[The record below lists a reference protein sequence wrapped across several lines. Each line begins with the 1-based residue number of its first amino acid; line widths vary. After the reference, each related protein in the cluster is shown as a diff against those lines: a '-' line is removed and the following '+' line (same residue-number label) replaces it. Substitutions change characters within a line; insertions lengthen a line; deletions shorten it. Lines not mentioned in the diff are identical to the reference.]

1 MTDAWEEDLSPIAAS
16 DWTPERARHLLNRAG
31 FGGPPDEVQR
41 LAAMPP
47 EKAVA
52 WFIDFKT
59 IDNSHLPPFEHSGIY
74 DPTLTPFP
82 PTRPAATRLA
92 EQTGS
97 AMGVDAKPAGPRRLQ
112 PVADRFF
119 FWLRASML
127 ETRRVAN
134 WWADRMVA
142 TNRPLQEKLALFWH
156 GHFASSE
163 EKVRDY
169 RKMLGQVQLFQDH
182 AAGNFGDLLSA
193 VARDPAMLVY
203 LDAGQNLK
211 SRPNENFG
219 RELMELF
226 TMGVGNYTEQDL
238 REAARAFTGWR
249 DNDLTFHIDD
259 AQHDD
264 GQKTVLGH
272 TGPFGGQ
279 EILDIILAQPAT
291 ANFIASKLYRFLVRD
306 DLSPQFQGRLGDL
319 LRSDRYEIAPFL
331 QTVFLSRDFYSPAS
345 VGTHI
350 KGPVELIVSTCRR
363 LGLNATPGMPDFN
376 SASADLGQAL
386 LNPPTVAGWSQERAW
401 ITPGSLLV
409 RGNFAR
415 AVLLPDVIAFTDP
428 NLDPYPTGI
437 RAFSARIRAGDDIA
451 TASKV
456 VDGADGKE
464 APQSGVQTAKPQPG
478 MATTKLQSGMA
489 TANLLSEHEEF
500 NTHYASLK
508 GWEEAVRRVKP
519 TPRGAAQ
526 FSLTTLVLEC
536 GARSSGDAVDCLIA
550 RFLSVPLDPA
560 ARSAAVAFLE
570 AELGTT
576 DLDRAKTYLEEPLRE
591 TAYLIMSTPEY
602 QLA

>member
-1 MTDAWEEDLSPIAAS
+1 
-16 DWTPERARHLLNRAG
+16 
-31 FGGPPDEVQR
+31 
-41 LAAMPP
+41 
-47 EKAVA
+47 
-52 WFIDFKT
+52 
-59 IDNSHLPPFEHSGIY
+59 
-74 DPTLTPFP
+74 
-82 PTRPAATRLA
+82 
-92 EQTGS
+92 
-97 AMGVDAKPAGPRRLQ
+97 
-112 PVADRFF
+112 
-119 FWLRASML
+119 L

-142 TNRPLQEKLALFWH
+142 TNRPLEEKLALFWH

-169 RKMLGQVQLFQDH
+169 RKMLGQVTLFQEH
-182 AAGNFGDLLSA
+182 AVGNFGTLLSA
-193 VARDPAMLVY
+193 VARDPGMLVY

-249 DNDLTFHIDD
+249 DNDLSFHIDD

-272 TGPFGGQ
+272 TGPLGGQ
-279 EILDIILAQPAT
+279 EVLDIILAQPAT
-291 ANFIASKLYRFLVRD
+291 ANFIAGKLYRFLVRD
-306 DLSPQFQGRLGDL
+306 ELSSQFQGQLGDL
-319 LRSDRYEIAPFL
+319 LRANNYEIAPFL
-331 QTVFLSRDFYSPAS
+331 RTVFLSRDFYSPAS

-350 KGPVELIVSTCRR
+350 KGPVELVVSTYRR
-363 LGLNATPGMPDFN
+363 LGLAATPGMPDFN
-376 SASADLGQAL
+376 SSSTDLGQAL
-386 LNPPTVAGWSQERAW
+386 LNPPTVAGWSQGRAW
-401 ITPGSLLV
+401 ITPGSLLA

-428 NLDPYPTGI
+428 NLDPYPTQV

-451 TASKV
+451 TASKI

-464 APQSGVQTAKPQPG
+464 TQQSGVAAPKQ
-478 MATTKLQSGMA
+478 QSGMA

-526 FSLTTLVLEC
+526 FSLTTLVLEG
-536 GARSSGDAVDCLIA
+536 GARSSTDAVDCLIA

-560 ARSAAVAFLE
+560 ARSAAVSFLE
-570 AELGTT
+570 AELGTS
-576 DLDRAKTYLEEPLRE
+576 DLDRAKTYLEEPLRL
-591 TAYLIMSTPEY
+591 TAHLVMSASEY

>member
-1 MTDAWEEDLSPIAAS
+1 MTDAWEEDLSPIGAS

-41 LAAMPP
+41 LAAMAP

-52 WFIDFKT
+52 WFIDYEA
-59 IDNSHLPPFEHSGIY
+59 IDNSQLPPFDHSGIY

-92 EQTGS
+92 QDTGS

-163 EKVRDY
+163 DKVRDY
-169 RKMLGQVQLFQDH
+169 RKMLGQVTLFQDH
-182 AAGNFGDLLSA
+182 AAGNFGTLLSA
-193 VARDPAMLVY
+193 IARDPGMLVF

-249 DNDLTFHIDD
+249 DNDLTFHIDE

-264 GQKTVLGH
+264 GQKTLLGH
-272 TGPFGGQ
+272 TGPLAGQ
-279 EILDIILAQPAT
+279 DVLDIILAQPAT
-291 ANFIASKLYRFLVRD
+291 ANFIAGKLYRFFVRD
-306 DLSPQFQGRLGDL
+306 DLSPQFQQKLGGL
-319 LRSDRYEIAPFL
+319 LRSNNYEIAPFL
-331 QTVFLSRDFYSPAS
+331 ETVFLSRDFYSPSS

-350 KGPVELIVSTCRR
+350 KGPVELIVSTYRR
-363 LGLNATPGMPDFN
+363 LGLKATPGMPDFN
-376 SASADLGQAL
+376 STSADLGQAL
-386 LNPPTVAGWSQERAW
+386 LNPPTVAGWGQGRAW
-401 ITPGSLLV
+401 ITPGSLLA

-415 AVLLPDVIAFTDP
+415 AVLLPDVIAFSDP
-428 NLDPYPTGI
+428 NLDPYPTQI
-437 RAFSARIRAGDDIA
+437 RAFSARMRSGDDIA
-451 TASKV
+451 TASRI
-456 VDGADGKE
+456 VDGADSKQ
-464 APQSGVQTAKPQPG
+464 AQQTDMAAKPQG
-478 MATTKLQSGMA
+478 GMA
-489 TANLLSEHEEF
+489 TAHLLSEQEEF

-526 FSLTTLVLEC
+526 FSLTTIVLES
-536 GARSSGDAVDCLIA
+536 GAHTSADAVDCLVA

-560 ARSAAVAFLE
+560 ARSAVVAFLE
-570 AELGTT
+570 AQLGTT
-576 DLDRAKTYLEEPLRE
+576 DLGRAKTYLEEPLRE
-591 TAYLIMSTPEY
+591 TAHLIMSAPEY

>member
-1 MTDAWEEDLSPIAAS
+1 MSDGWEEDLSPIRTS
-16 DWTPERARHLLNRAG
+16 DWTPERARHLLDRAG
-31 FGGPPDEVQR
+31 FGGPPEEVAR
-41 LAAMPP
+41 LATMPP
-47 EKAVA
+47 EDAVA

-59 IDNSHLPPFEHSGIY
+59 IDNSNLPPFEHSGIY

-92 EQTGS
+92 EETGS
-97 AMGVDAKPAGPRRLQ
+97 AMGVDVKPVGPRRLQ

-169 RKMLGQVQLFQDH
+169 RKMLGQVQLFEEH
-182 AAGNFGDLLSA
+182 ASGNFGTLLAA

-226 TMGVGNYTEQDL
+226 TMGIGNYTEQDL

-249 DNDLTFHIDD
+249 DNDLGFHIDD

-279 EILDIILAQPAT
+279 EVLDIILTQPAT
-291 ANFIASKLYRFLVRD
+291 ANFIAGKLYRFLVRD
-306 DLSPQFQGRLGDL
+306 QLSPQFQEQLGGL
-319 LRSDRYEIAPFL
+319 LRSNNYEIAPFL
-331 QTVFLSRDFYSPAS
+331 RTVFLSRDFYSPAS
-345 VGTHI
+345 VGAHI
-350 KGPVELIVSTCRR
+350 KGPVELIVSTYRR

-376 SASADLGQAL
+376 SASTDLGQSL
-386 LNPPTVAGWSQERAW
+386 LNPPTVAGWSQGRAW
-401 ITPGSLLV
+401 ITPGSLLA

-451 TASKV
+451 TASKI
-456 VDGADGKE
+456 VDGAEGKE
-464 APQSGVQTAKPQPG
+464 TPQSAMSAANQQPSTATAKPQP
-478 MATTKLQSGMA
+478 AMA

-526 FSLTTLVLEC
+526 FRLTTLVLER
-536 GARSSGDAVDCLIA
+536 GARSSADAVDCLVA
-550 RFLSVPLDPA
+550 RFLSVPFDPA
-560 ARSAAVAFLE
+560 ARSATVSFLE
-570 AELGTT
+570 AQLGTS
-576 DLDRAKTYLEEPLRE
+576 DLERAKTYLEEPLRE
-591 TAYLIMSTPEY
+591 TAHLIMSTPEY

>member
-1 MTDAWEEDLSPIAAS
+1 MTDAWEEDLSPIGGS
-16 DWTPERARHLLNRAG
+16 DWTPERALHLLNRAG
-31 FGGPPDEVQR
+31 FGGSPEEVAR

-47 EKAVA
+47 ESAVA
-52 WFIDFKT
+52 WFVDFKA
-59 IDNSHLPPFEHSGIY
+59 IDNSHLAPFEHSGIY

-92 EQTGS
+92 EETGS
-97 AMGVDAKPAGPRRLQ
+97 AMGVDAKPGGPRRLQ

-142 TNRPLQEKLALFWH
+142 TNRPLEEKLALFWH

-169 RKMLGQVQLFQDH
+169 RKMLGQVQLFQEH
-182 AAGNFGDLLSA
+182 AAGNFGTLLSA

-249 DNDLTFHIDD
+249 DNDLSFHIDA

-264 GQKTVLGH
+264 GAKTVLGH
-272 TGPFGGQ
+272 TGPLGGQ
-279 EILDIILAQPAT
+279 EVLDIILAQPAT
-291 ANFIASKLYRFLVRD
+291 ANFIAGKLYRFLVRD
-306 DLSPQFQGRLGDL
+306 DLSPQFQEQLGGL
-319 LRSDRYEIAPFL
+319 LRSNNYEISPFL
-331 QTVFLSRDFYSPAS
+331 QRVFLSRDFYSPAS

-350 KGPVELIVSTCRR
+350 KGPVELIVSTYRR

-376 SASADLGQAL
+376 SSSADLGQSL
-386 LNPPTVAGWSQERAW
+386 LNPPTVAGWSQGRAW
-401 ITPGSLLV
+401 ITPGSLLT

-428 NLDPYPTGI
+428 NLDPYPSQI

-451 TASKV
+451 TASKI
-456 VDGADGKE
+456 VDGAGGLE
-464 APQSGVQTAKPQPG
+464 AQPSGMSA
-478 MATTKLQSGMA
+478 ATKQQSGMA
-489 TANLLSEHEEF
+489 TANFLSEHEEF

-519 TPRGAAQ
+519 TPRSAAQ
-526 FSLTTLVLEC
+526 FSLTTLVLEG
-536 GARSSGDAVDCLIA
+536 GARSSGDAVDSLVT

-560 ARSAAVAFLE
+560 ARSAAVSFLE

-576 DLDRAKTYLEEPLRE
+576 DLDRAKTYLEEPLRL
-591 TAYLIMSTPEY
+591 TAHLIMSAPEY

>member
-1 MTDAWEEDLSPIAAS
+1 MTDAWEEDLSPIGAS

-31 FGGPPDEVQR
+31 FGGSPDDVAR
-41 LAAMPP
+41 LAALPP
-47 EKAVA
+47 GKAVA
-52 WFIDFKT
+52 WFIDFKAM
-59 IDNSHLPPFEHSGIY
+59 DNSHLPSFDHSGIY
-74 DPTLTPFP
+74 DPSLTPFP

-92 EQTGS
+92 QDTGS

-119 FWLRASML
+119 FWVRASML

-163 EKVRDY
+163 DKVRDY
-169 RKMLGQVQLFQDH
+169 RKMLGQVTLFQEH
-182 AAGNFGDLLSA
+182 AAGNFGTLLAA
-193 VARDPAMLVY
+193 VARDPGMLVY

-226 TMGVGNYTEQDL
+226 TMGVGNYTEEDL

-249 DNDLTFHIDD
+249 DNDLSFHIDE

-264 GQKTVLGH
+264 SQKTVLGH
-272 TGPFGGQ
+272 TGPLGGQ
-279 EILDIILAQPAT
+279 DVLDIILAQPAT
-291 ANFIASKLYRFLVRD
+291 GNFIAGKLYRFLVRD
-306 DLSPQFQGRLGDL
+306 DLSPQFQEKLGDL
-319 LRSDRYEIAPFL
+319 LRSNTYEIAPFL
-331 QTVFLSRDFYSPAS
+331 ETVFLSRDFYSPSS
-345 VGTHI
+345 VGTQI

-376 SASADLGQAL
+376 STSTDLGQAL
-386 LNPPTVAGWSQERAW
+386 LNPPTVAGWSQGRAW
-401 ITPGSLLV
+401 ITPGSLLA

-415 AVLLPDVIAFTDP
+415 AVLLPDVIAFSDP
-428 NLDPYPTGI
+428 NLDPYPAQL

-451 TASKV
+451 TASRI
-456 VDGADGKE
+456 VDGADSKQTQASDMS
-464 APQSGVQTAKPQPG
+464 APKQQA
-478 MATTKLQSGMA
+478 GMA

-526 FSLTTLVLEC
+526 FSLTTIVLEG
-536 GARSSGDAVDCLIA
+536 GARSSADAVDFLVA

-570 AELGTT
+570 TQLGTS

-591 TAYLIMSTPEY
+591 TAHLIMSTPEY

>member
-1 MTDAWEEDLSPIAAS
+1 MSDGWQEDLSPIGAS
-16 DWTPERARHLLNRAG
+16 DWTPQRARHLLDRAG
-31 FGGPPDEVQR
+31 FGGPPEEVAR

-47 EKAVA
+47 EGAVA
-52 WFIDFKT
+52 WFIDFNA
-59 IDNSHLPPFEHSGIY
+59 IDNSHLRPFEHSGIY
-74 DPTLTPFP
+74 DPSLTPFP

-92 EQTGS
+92 EETGS

-142 TNRPLQEKLALFWH
+142 TNRPLEEKLALFWH

-169 RKMLGQVQLFQDH
+169 RKMLGQVTLFKEH
-182 AAGNFGDLLSA
+182 AVGNFGTLLSA
-193 VARDPAMLVY
+193 VARDPGMLVY

-249 DNDLTFHIDD
+249 DNDLSFHIDD

-272 TGPFGGQ
+272 TGPLGGQ
-279 EILDIILAQPAT
+279 EVLDIILAQPAT
-291 ANFIASKLYRFLVRD
+291 ATFIAGKLYRFLVRD
-306 DLSPQFQGRLGDL
+306 ELSSQFQGQLSDL
-319 LRSDRYEIAPFL
+319 LRANNYEIAPFL
-331 QTVFLSRDFYSPAS
+331 RTVFLSRDFYSPAS

-350 KGPVELIVSTCRR
+350 KGPVELVVSTYRR
-363 LGLNATPGMPDFN
+363 LGLAATPGMPDFN
-376 SASADLGQAL
+376 SSSTDLGQAL
-386 LNPPTVAGWSQERAW
+386 LNPPTVAGWSQGRAW
-401 ITPGSLLV
+401 ITPGSLLA

-428 NLDPYPTGI
+428 NLDPYPTQV

-451 TASKV
+451 TASKI

-464 APQSGVQTAKPQPG
+464 TQQSGVAAPKQ
-478 MATTKLQSGMA
+478 QSGMA

-526 FSLTTLVLEC
+526 FSLTTLVLEG
-536 GARSSGDAVDCLIA
+536 GARSSGDAVDCLVK

-560 ARSAAVAFLE
+560 ARSAAVSFLE

-576 DLDRAKTYLEEPLRE
+576 DLDRAKTYLEEPLRL
-591 TAYLIMSTPEY
+591 TAHLVMSAPEY

>member
-1 MTDAWEEDLSPIAAS
+1 MTDAWEEDLSPIGAS
-16 DWTPERARHLLNRAG
+16 DWTSERARHLLNRAG
-31 FGGPPDEVQR
+31 FGGSPDEVAR
-41 LAAMPP
+41 LAEMRP
-47 EKAVA
+47 EKAVTS
-52 WFIDFKT
+52 FIDFKA
-59 IDNSHLPPFEHSGIY
+59 IDNSHLPPFNHSGIY

-92 EQTGS
+92 QETGS

-156 GHFASSE
+156 GHFASGE
-163 EKVRDY
+163 DKVRDY
-169 RKMLGQVQLFQDH
+169 RKMLGQVTLFQEH
-182 AAGNFGDLLSA
+182 AAGNFGTLLSA

-211 SRPNENFG
+211 GRPNENFG

-226 TMGVGNYTEQDL
+226 TMGVGHYTEQDL

-249 DNDLTFHIDD
+249 DNDLSFHIDD

-272 TGPFGGQ
+272 TGPLGGQ
-279 EILDIILAQPAT
+279 EVLDIILAQPAT
-291 ANFIASKLYRFLVRD
+291 SNFIAGKLYRFLVRD
-306 DLSPQFQGRLGDL
+306 ELSSQFQGQLGDL
-319 LRSDRYEIAPFL
+319 LRANNYEIAPFL
-331 QTVFLSRDFYSPAS
+331 RTVFLSRDFYSPS
-345 VGTHI
+345 SIGTHI
-350 KGPVELIVSTCRR
+350 KGPVELIVSTYRG
-363 LGLNATPGMPDFN
+363 LGLKATPGMPDFN
-376 SASADLGQAL
+376 SVSTDLGQAL
-386 LNPPTVAGWSQERAW
+386 LNPPTVAGWSQGRAW
-401 ITPGSLLV
+401 ITPGSLLA

-428 NLDPYPTGI
+428 NLEPYPAQL
-437 RAFSARIRAGDDIA
+437 RAFNARIRGGDDIA
-451 TASKV
+451 TASKIA
-456 VDGADGKE
+456 DGVDGKE
-464 APQSGVQTAKPQPG
+464 TQQSAMSTGKQQSTTTTAKS
-478 MATTKLQSGMA
+478 QSGMA

-508 GWEEAVRRVKP
+508 GWDEAVRRVKP

-526 FSLTTLVLEC
+526 FSLTTIVLEN
-536 GARSSGDAVDCLIA
+536 GARSSGDAVDCLVA

-560 ARSAAVAFLE
+560 ARSAAVSFLDG
-570 AELGTT
+570 ELGTS
-576 DLDRAKTYLEEPLRE
+576 DLDRAKTYMEEPLRE
-591 TAYLIMSTPEY
+591 TAHLIMSTPEY